1 MKGCDGIKKIDI
13 NLIWN
18 YKKNNEYDTN
28 MDFFCAFNNY
38 IIISY
43 EEGNY
48 VINDDLIAPY
58 FSKLFSIYDI
68 ITTYT
73 ESFCSRGRHH
83 KIMFGKEK
91 LFDIM
96 SYFTKLKINYA
107 IIDFNDNSISFENF
121 NDFNNYF
128 FLKECIKKNV
138 SNIDNAIK
146 ERIIKIENGY
156 RIVKKGDFI
165 ELQDIA
171 DNTILKL
178 VESQEY
184 QNVDKYGR
192 YVTERECGEYKG
204 YSYVSEYSDV
214 IKKAKGCFEN
224 DIIDVNGFK
233 YKILSVKRKE
243 EI

>member
-1 MKGCDGIKKIDI
+1 
-13 NLIWN
+13 
-18 YKKNNEYDTN
+18 

-68 ITTYT
+68 ITFG
-73 ESFCSRGRHH
+73 ESGRLH
-83 KIMFGKEK
+83 KIMFGKKK

-107 IIDFNDNSISFENF
+107 IIDFNENSILFENF

-128 FLKECIKKNV
+128 FLKECIEKNV
-138 SNIDNAIK
+138 SNIDNTIK
-146 ERIIKIENGY
+146 ERINKIENGY

-184 QNVDKYGR
+184 EDLDSIFARWTKYHK
-192 YVTERECGEYKG
+192 TGELDWWLPKSPNFYQD
-204 YSYVSEYSDV
+204 SEV
-214 IKKAKGCFEN
+214 E
-224 DIIDVNGFK
+224 
-233 YKILSVKRKE
+233 
-243 EI
+243 

>member
-1 MKGCDGIKKIDI
+1 MKGCDGIKKMDI

-18 YKKNNEYDTN
+18 YKKNNEYDNN
-28 MDFFCAFNNY
+28 MDFFRAFNNY
-38 IIISY
+38 IKIFY
-43 EEGNY
+43 EKGNY
-48 VINDDLIAPY
+48 VIKDDLIARY
-58 FSKLFSIYDI
+58 ISKLFSIYDDI
-68 ITTYT
+68 IYND
-73 ESFCSRGRHH
+73 SFGSSGRHH

-107 IIDFNDNSISFENF
+107 IINFNNNSISFENF

-128 FLKECIKKNV
+128 FLKECIEKNV
-138 SNIDNAIK
+138 SNIDNTIK

-156 RIVKKGDFI
+156 RIVKNGDFI

-178 VESQEY
+178 VETHEY
-184 QNVDKYGR
+184 EDLDEYGR
-192 YVTERECGEYKG
+192 YVTKRECGEYKG
-204 YSYVSEYSDV
+204 YSYVSKYSDV
-214 IKKAKGCFEN
+214 IIKAKGCFEN

-233 YKILSVKRKE
+233 YKILSIKRKE